1 MFCPLCRVEY
11 RRGFKE
17 YADCEVALVDALPS
31 EPKPEFHE
39 FVEVITVTS
48 EGRIALV
55 QAALDDAGIDYYLH
69 GEAAHRLVPLPM
81 ATRLMVR
88 DDQAEEAAQ
97 LLAELDLL

>member
-1 MFCPLCRVEY
+1 MFCPECRAEY
-11 RRGFKE
+11 RQGFKAC
-17 YADCEVALVDALPS
+17 ADCQVALVDELPP

-39 FVEVITVTS
+39 FVEVMTVTS
-48 EGRIALV
+48 EGRIALI
-55 QAALDDAGIDYYLH
+55 QGALDDSGIDYYLH

-88 DDQAEEAAQ
+88 EDQAEEAVQ

>member
-1 MFCPLCRVEY
+1 MFCPECRAQY
-11 RRGFKE
+11 REGFKVCN
-17 YADCEVALVDALPS
+17 DCRVALVDELPA

-48 EGRIALV
+48 EVRMALI

-88 DDQAEEAAQ
+88 EDQAEEALQ
-97 LLAELDLL
+97 LLTEMDLS

>member
-1 MFCPLCRVEY
+1 MFCPVCRAEY
-11 RRGFKE
+11 REGFK
-17 YADCEVALVDALPS
+17 ACNDCQVALVDELPP

-48 EGRIALV
+48 EVRIALI
-55 QAALDDAGIDYYLH
+55 QAALDDSGIDYYLH

-88 DDQAEEAAQ
+88 EDQAEEAVQ
-97 LLAELDLL
+97 LLTEMDLL